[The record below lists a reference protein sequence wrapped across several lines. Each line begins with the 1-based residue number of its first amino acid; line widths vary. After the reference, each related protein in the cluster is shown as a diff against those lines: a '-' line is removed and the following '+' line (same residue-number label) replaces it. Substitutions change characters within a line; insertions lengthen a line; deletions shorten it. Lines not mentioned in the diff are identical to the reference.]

1 MDFSKI
7 IKGVGMAV
15 SAFNPVIGGAVV
27 MAGSLA
33 DTFDDVPD
41 EKLEQNFIG
50 LGASAG
56 IIELI
61 ANKDVISEDDKKR
74 LLAVAENLDGMNTL
88 LQKFTKIFK

>member
-1 MDFSKI
+1 MDVSKI

-15 SAFNPVIGGAVV
+15 SAFNPAIGGAVV

-50 LGASAG
+50 LGVSAEIVKSIAS
-56 IIELI
+56 
-61 ANKDVISEDDKKR
+61 KDVISEDDKKR
-74 LLAVAENLDGMNTL
+74 LLAVSENLVGMNTL
-88 LQKFTKIFK
+88 LRKLTKIFK

>member
-1 MDFSKI
+1 MDVSKI

-15 SAFNPVIGGAVV
+15 SAFNPAIGGAVV

-33 DTFDDVPD
+33 DSFDGVPD
-41 EKLEQNFIG
+41 ENLEQNFIG
-50 LGASAG
+50 LGASAN
-56 IIELI
+56 IVKSI
-61 ANKDVISEDDKKR
+61 ASKEVISEDDKKR